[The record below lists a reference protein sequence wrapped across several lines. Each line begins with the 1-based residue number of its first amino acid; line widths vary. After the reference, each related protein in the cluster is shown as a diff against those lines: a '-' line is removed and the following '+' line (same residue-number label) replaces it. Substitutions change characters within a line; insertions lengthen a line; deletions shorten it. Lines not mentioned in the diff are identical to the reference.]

1 VDVDESDLEGSDV
14 SAEEQVKP
22 QSRTTKV
29 DKMFNKKNLTIL
41 SDHYAKLKHDEEE
54 DNESA
59 SDDDLLTI
67 KRADHDVDDLPEL
80 KVPDQPLSHR
90 QVLKAKTKEL
100 KERGLGKKFSFDEDG
115 KPLLAYR
122 MESLDQFAKEKPL
135 DTRLE
140 EYVSKQTSTM
150 KEADALDK
158 KVQKE
163 RVRERKLE
171 KKRKERAARQEAS
184 GSAAGV
190 SLGPSAS
197 GEDYVSG
204 GDYESD
210 AGSAASFSQVDSGKR
225 NYSSDDASESDE
237 DAPAGKKV
245 RLDDL
250 DKKRLEDMAH
260 ALLNPS

>member
-1 VDVDESDLEGSDV
+1 
-14 SAEEQVKP
+14 
-22 QSRTTKV
+22 
-29 DKMFNKKNLTIL
+29 MFNKKNLTIL
-41 SDHYAKLKHDEEE
+41 SDHYAKLKHDDEE
-54 DNESA
+54 DNENA

-80 KVPDQPLSHR
+80 KAPAQPLSHR
-90 QVLKAKTKEL
+90 QVLKSKTKEL

-115 KPLLAYR
+115 NPLLKYR
-122 MESLDQFAKEKPL
+122 MESLDQFAKERPL

-184 GSAAGV
+184 GAAAGV
-190 SLGPSAS
+190 SLGPPVEDDDFNMS
-197 GEDYVSG
+197 GEHYN
-204 GDYESD
+204 SD
-210 AGSAASFSQVDSGKR
+210 AGSAASFNPEHSGKR
-225 NYSSDDASESDE
+225 TYSSDDASESAY
-237 DAPAGKKV
+237 DAPASKKV

-250 DKKRLEDMAH
+250 DKKRLEDMAR
-260 ALLNPS
+260 ALLNQS